1 MATIN
6 LRPWRAE
13 RRERLKREFIN
24 ITGVFAIAGV
34 LVWFGWSTVV
44 NGLIK
49 NQNERNKMLD
59 SEIKSLDLKV
69 QEINEL
75 KDKKADLVERMK
87 AIQSLQGTRPVIV
100 HLFDEL
106 AKTMPEG
113 VFYKKIERK
122 GSKIFVEGTAESNQ
136 RVSTL
141 MRNLDESEWLDN
153 PNLTKV
159 VANKSVG
166 EQGNDF
172 VLTFDISTPGFENL
186 EEAKEEPVDPK
197 AAKGKKPAAAASKTG
212 AAKAPAKPATPSK
225 GK

>member
-24 ITGVFAIAGV
+24 ITGVFAIFAV
-34 LVWFGWSTVV
+34 LIWFGWNAVV
-44 NGLIK
+44 NGMIK
-49 NQNERNKMLD
+49 NQNGRNKMLD
-59 SEIKSLDLKV
+59 TEIKSLDLKV

-75 KDKKADLVERMK
+75 KEKKEDLIERMK

-113 VFYKKIERK
+113 VFYTRIERK
-122 GSKIFVEGTAESNQ
+122 GSKISVEGTAESNQ
-136 RVSTL
+136 RVSSL

-159 VANKSVG
+159 VANKTVG

-172 VLTFDISTPGFENL
+172 VLTFDISTPGFDDVDKQ
-186 EEAKEEPVDPK
+186 EEGAEDPK
-197 AAKGKKPAAAASKTG
+197 AAKGKKPPANKAAP
-212 AAKAPAKPATPSK
+212 AKAPAKTAAPSK